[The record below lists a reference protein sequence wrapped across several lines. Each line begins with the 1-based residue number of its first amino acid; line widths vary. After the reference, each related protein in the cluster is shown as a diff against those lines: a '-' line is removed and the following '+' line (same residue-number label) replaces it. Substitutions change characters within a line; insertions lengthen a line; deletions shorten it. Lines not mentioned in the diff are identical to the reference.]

1 MLDGPGSSFND
12 ENGYGRGGGTRRPV
26 RKERDDKVHD
36 SIIEERIQRERP
48 CRTLFIRNIKAS
60 YHFEILRDSASSAC
74 ITFPGGKLTEPQY
87 ETNSDDVR
95 HQFEE
100 HGEIK
105 TFFDLISTRGMVF
118 VTYVSPARQW
128 LSCVCFKLL
137 TLVLST
143 TYVLQKEHE
152 KDFRDQKLA
161 VAL

>member
-1 MLDGPGSSFND
+1 VLDGLGASFND
-12 ENGYGRGGGTRRPV
+12 ENGHGRGGNRRPV

-60 YHFEILRDSASSAC
+60 CHFEILATSASSVH
-74 ITFPGGKLTEPQY
+74 ITFRRKLIGPQY

-118 VTYVSPARQW
+118 VTYVSPR
-128 LSCVCFKLL
+128 SN
-137 TLVLST
+137 
-143 TYVLQKEHE
+143 
-152 KDFRDQKLA
+152 R
-161 VAL
+161 